1 MRNIQYDPRLKIR
14 GVEFEEGN
22 MRGSHID
29 KVIMDV
35 SCNVTGRSKIAD
47 KYIKQ

>member
-1 MRNIQYDPRLKIR
+1 MRNIKYDPRMKIR

-29 KVIMDV
+29 TMTVDV